1 MEQSIILYINLLST
15 KNARQF
21 RRLKDGRTFLTK
33 RYAVQKFEKQLDKLL
48 EAHKLTWMEMI
59 KDKTYPLKVGFFVYR
74 KTRGRWDWQNI
85 IQGLADGMT
94 RAGYIE
100 DDSAFYFTPVY
111 LGWDIDKE
119 HPRVEIRVL

>member
-1 MEQSIILYINLLST
+1 MENCIILYTDLYST

-21 RRLKDGRTFLTK
+21 RRLKDGRTILTK
-33 RYAVQKFEKQLDKLL
+33 RYSVQKFEKQLNELL
-48 EAHKLTWMEMI
+48 QKHKPMWMEMV
-59 KDKTYPLKVGFFVYR
+59 KDKKYPLKVGFYVYR
-74 KTRGRWDWQNI
+74 RTKMRWDWQNI

-94 RAGYIE
+94 RNGYIE

>member
-1 MEQSIILYINLLST
+1 MENCIILYTDLYST

-33 RYAVQKFEKQLDKLL
+33 RYAVQKFEKKLDELL
-48 EAHKLTWMEMI
+48 QNHKPMWMEMI
-59 KDKTYPLKVGFFVYR
+59 KDKKYPLKVGFYVYR
-74 KTRGRWDWQNI
+74 RTKMRWDWQNI

-94 RAGYIE
+94 RNGYIE

>member
-1 MEQSIILYINLLST
+1 MENCIILYTDLYST

-21 RRLKDGRTFLTK
+21 RRLKDGRTILTK
-33 RYAVQKFEKQLDKLL
+33 RYAVIKFEKQLDELL
-48 EAHKLTWMEMI
+48 ERHKPMWMEMI
-59 KDKTYPLKVGFFVYR
+59 KDKKYPLKVGFYVYR
-74 KTRGRWDWQNI
+74 RTRMRWDWQNI

-94 RAGYIE
+94 RNGYIE
-100 DDSAFYFTPVY
+100 DDSASYFTPVY

>member
-1 MEQSIILYINLLST
+1 MENCIILYTDLYST

-21 RRLKDGRTFLTK
+21 RRLKDGRTILTK
-33 RYAVQKFEKQLDKLL
+33 RYAVIKFEKQLDELL
-48 EAHKLTWMEMI
+48 ERHKPMWMEMI
-59 KDKTYPLKVGFFVYR
+59 KDKKYPLKVGFYVYR
-74 KTRGRWDWQNI
+74 RTRMRWDWQNI

-94 RAGYIE
+94 RNGYIE